1 MILIEALLNPLTAE
15 CRSLLELCLDSVLLV
30 LFTVMLMS
38 WMRSDYII
46 SSQKGVDC
54 STVCCSM
61 HIVAADVDVEYLW
74 CLK

>member
-15 CRSLLELCLDSVLLV
+15 CRSLLELCLDSMLLV

-46 SSQKGVDC
+46 SSQKGVQLC
-54 STVCCSM
+54 
-61 HIVAADVDVEYLW
+61 AARCTSSQQMWMLNICGV
-74 CLK
+74 